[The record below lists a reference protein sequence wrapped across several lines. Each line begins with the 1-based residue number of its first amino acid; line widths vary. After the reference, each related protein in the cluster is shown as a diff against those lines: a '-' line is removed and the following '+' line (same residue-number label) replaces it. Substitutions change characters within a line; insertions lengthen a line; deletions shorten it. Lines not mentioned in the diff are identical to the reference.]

1 MSSSIDSYHI
11 SVDNDDEKYIK
22 QLDNYAN
29 FPNADDQR
37 YSIDESESGSGSDV
51 EYKKISYPEAMQRL
65 EAYLDNSE
73 LDIVHDYIKSKKI
86 IFERAS
92 HAEHIKALLLNIP
105 SIIIAVALGFIPWFN
120 VTVKIPISVL
130 SGILLCLQQWLHYG
144 NYRTKAQMYA
154 EYSSNYATMLI
165 HFDKIKYV
173 SSDTMLKCMESK
185 LECMDK
191 PVPTPV
197 LGNINIFATFK
208 KMEHKR
214 NILIRKYVR
223 TENKLSKWRA
233 QNSNTNEPSLVA
245 KIKEIKGQLA
255 QLNYSELK
263 KKMEHETNM

>member
-11 SVDNDDEKYIK
+11 SVENDDEKYMK
-22 QLDNYAN
+22 QIDNYQI
-29 FPNADDQR
+29 DDQR
-37 YSIDESESGSGSDV
+37 YSIDDTESGSSDV

-65 EAYLDNSE
+65 ETYLDNSE

-92 HAEHIKALLLNIP
+92 HAEYVKALLLNIP
-105 SIIIAVALGFIPWFN
+105 SIIVAVALGFIPWFD
-120 VTVKIPISVL
+120 VSTQIPISVL
-130 SGILLCLQQWLHYG
+130 SGILLCLQQWLYHG
-144 NYRTKAQMYA
+144 NYSTNAQMYA

-165 HFDKIKYV
+165 HLDKIKYL

-185 LECMDK
+185 LECIDK
-191 PVPTPV
+191 HVPRPV

-263 KKMEHETNM
+263 KKMEHETNF